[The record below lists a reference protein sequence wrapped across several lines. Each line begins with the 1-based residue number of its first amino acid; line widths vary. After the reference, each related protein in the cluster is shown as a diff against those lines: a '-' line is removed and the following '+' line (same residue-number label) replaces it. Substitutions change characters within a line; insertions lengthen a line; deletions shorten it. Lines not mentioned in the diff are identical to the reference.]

1 MRWLWLPE
9 LRSVG
14 SREGLVDVAQT
25 VVVDEVGGD
34 GGVGGGHGEALV
46 ADGGVAAAAVH
57 HDAAE
62 LLAAGGGG
70 GEAHF
75 AACRDLAAAGHWAA
89 AYGGGEG
96 TGVVGAGREGEG
108 VAALG
113 AGAGGAAAAVAAG
126 AAALG
131 AVASDGQE
139 GADGGREVVVLA
151 GDAFDADDVAYAVAV
166 DFAEVGACELGLGL
180 EDDAVG
186 VDLDGVTCLVGVLAD
201 ADGVE
206 GVEGGSVAPDAGSL
220 VVDED
225 GLSDD
230 FTGGGAGEGG
240 DVGVLGGADGHGD
253 ALAVGGVVDEAEVV
267 VEFRLVLVDLD
278 EAHDAF
284 DEFAAF
290 GLLVA
295 VGLEG
300 YAAHFAEHGGDD
312 GGKLE
317 ACAVVH
323 LLGGLGVTD
332 GGCFLLEDDSAL
344 GALLAHGV
352 AGFADVL
359 DDGNNFCHFG

>member
-1 MRWLWLPE
+1 M
-9 LRSVG
+9 
-14 SREGLVDVAQT
+14 
-25 VVVDEVGGD
+25 
-34 GGVGGGHGEALV
+34 
-46 ADGGVAAAAVH
+46 
-57 HDAAE
+57 
-62 LLAAGGGG
+62 LAFGGGG

-75 AACRDLAAAGHWAA
+75 AACGDLAAAGHGAA

-96 TGVVGAGREGEG
+96 ASIIGRGREGEG

-131 AVASDGQE
+131 TVASDGEE

-151 GDAFDADDVAYAVAV
+151 GDAFDADDVAYAITV
-166 DFAEVGACELGLGL
+166 DLAEVGAGELGLGL

-186 VDLDGVTCLVGVLAD
+186 VDLDGVASLVGVLAD
-201 ADGVE
+201 ADGIE
-206 GVEGGSVAPDAGSL
+206 GVEGGSVAPDAGGL

-225 GLSDD
+225 GFRDD
-230 FTGGGAGEGG
+230 FAGGGAGEGG
-240 DVGVLGGADGHGD
+240 DVGILGGADGHGD

-295 VGLEG
+295 VGLEC
-300 YAAHFAEHGGDD
+300 YAAYFAEHGGDD
-312 GGKLE
+312 GGELE

-323 LLGGLGVTD
+323 LLGGLWVAD